1 MEEIYTWI
9 AANMDYWVV
18 TFFMAIESS
27 FIPFPSEVVIIPAAY
42 IAINQGTM
50 SLPLII
56 LAGTVGAVIGALVN
70 YYLALW
76 LGRPIIYKF
85 ADTKLSHMLLIDRDG
100 VDKAEK
106 YFAEHGAVGTF
117 VGRLIPVI
125 RQLISIPAGLS
136 RLKMTTF
143 LFFTALG
150 AGIWNTI
157 LATLG
162 AVLGKS
168 MPEEVLIA
176 KVEQYSGYV
185 QIGIGIIV
193 IIALAYYV
201 RLVVKANR
209 KTAMRNNPK

>member
-18 TFFMAIESS
+18 TLFMAVESS

-50 SLPLII
+50 SIPMIV
-56 LAGTVGAVIGALVN
+56 LAGTVGAIVGALVN
-70 YYLALW
+70 YFLALW

-100 VDKAEK
+100 VEKAEK
-106 YFAEHGAVGTF
+106 YFADHGAVGTF

-125 RQLISIPAGLS
+125 RQLISIPAGLAK
-136 RLKMTTF
+136 LKMTTF
-143 LFFTALG
+143 LFFTGLG
-150 AGIWNTI
+150 ACIWNTI
-157 LATLG
+157 LAGLG

-168 MPEEVLIA
+168 MPEEVLIE

-185 QIGIGIIV
+185 K
-193 IIALAYYV
+193 IALVVIVLIGLAIYV
-201 RLVVKANR
+201 KKVIEANR
-209 KTAMRNNPK
+209 KTALRNK

>member
-18 TFFMAIESS
+18 TLFMAVESS

-50 SLPLII
+50 SIPMIV
-56 LAGTVGAVIGALVN
+56 LAGTVGAIVGALVN
-70 YYLALW
+70 YFLALW

-85 ADTKLSHMLLIDRDG
+85 ADTRLSHMLLIDRDG
-100 VDKAEK
+100 VEKAEK
-106 YFAEHGAVGTF
+106 YFADHGAVGTF

-125 RQLISIPAGLS
+125 RQLISIPAGLAK
-136 RLKMTTF
+136 LKMTTF
-143 LFFTALG
+143 LFFTGLG
-150 AGIWNTI
+150 ACIWNAI
-157 LATLG
+157 LAGLG

-168 MPEEVLIA
+168 MPEEVLIE

-185 QIGIGIIV
+185 K
-193 IIALAYYV
+193 IAL
-201 RLVVKANR
+201 VVIVLIGLAIYAKKVIEANR
-209 KTAMRNNPK
+209 KTALRNK

>member
-18 TFFMAIESS
+18 TLFMAIESS

-50 SLPLII
+50 SIPMIV
-56 LAGTVGAVIGALVN
+56 LAGTVGAIIGALVN
-70 YYLALW
+70 YFLALW

-85 ADTKLSHMLLIDRDG
+85 ADTKISHMLLIDRDG
-100 VDKAEK
+100 VEKAEK

-125 RQLISIPAGLS
+125 RQLISIPAGLAK
-136 RLKMTTF
+136 LKMTTF
-143 LFFTALG
+143 LLFTGLG
-150 AGIWNTI
+150 AAIWNAV
-157 LATLG
+157 LAILG

-168 MPEEVLIA
+168 MPEEVLIE

-185 QIGIGIIV
+185 KIVLVVIVLIGF
-193 IIALAYYV
+193 AYYV
-201 RLVVKANR
+201 KKVIDANR
-209 KTAMRNNPK
+209 KTALRDK

>member
-18 TFFMAIESS
+18 TLFMAIESS

-50 SLPLII
+50 SIPMIV
-56 LAGTVGAVIGALVN
+56 LAGTVGAIIGALVN
-70 YYLALW
+70 YFLALW

-85 ADTKLSHMLLIDRDG
+85 ADTKISHMLLIDLDG
-100 VDKAEK
+100 VEKAEK

-125 RQLISIPAGLS
+125 RQLISIPAGLAK
-136 RLKMTTF
+136 LKMTTF
-143 LFFTALG
+143 LLFTGLG
-150 AGIWNTI
+150 AAIWNAV
-157 LATLG
+157 LAILG

-168 MPEEVLIA
+168 MPEEVLIE

-185 QIGIGIIV
+185 KIVLVVIVLIGF
-193 IIALAYYV
+193 AYYV
-201 RLVVKANR
+201 KKVIDANK
-209 KTAMRNNPK
+209 KTALRDK

>member
-18 TFFMAIESS
+18 TLFMAIESS

-50 SLPLII
+50 SIPMIV
-56 LAGTVGAVIGALVN
+56 LAGTVGAIIGALVN
-70 YYLALW
+70 YFLALW

-85 ADTKLSHMLLIDRDG
+85 ADTKISHMLLIDRDG
-100 VDKAEK
+100 VEKAEK

-125 RQLISIPAGLS
+125 RQLISIPAGLAK
-136 RLKMTTF
+136 LKMTTF
-143 LFFTALG
+143 LLFTGLG
-150 AGIWNTI
+150 AAIWNAV
-157 LATLG
+157 LAILG

-168 MPEEVLIA
+168 MPEEVLIE

-185 QIGIGIIV
+185 KIVLVV
-193 IIALAYYV
+193 IILIGFAYYV
-201 RLVVKANR
+201 KKVIDANK
-209 KTAMRNNPK
+209 KTALRDK

>member
-18 TFFMAIESS
+18 TLFMAVESS

-50 SLPLII
+50 SIPMIV
-56 LAGTVGAVIGALVN
+56 LAGTVGAIVGALVN
-70 YYLALW
+70 YFLALW

-100 VDKAEK
+100 VEKAEK
-106 YFAEHGAVGTF
+106 YFADHGAVGTF

-125 RQLISIPAGLS
+125 RQLISIPAGLAK
-136 RLKMTTF
+136 LKMSTF
-143 LFFTALG
+143 LFFTGLG
-150 AGIWNTI
+150 ACIWNAI
-157 LATLG
+157 LAGLG

-168 MPEEVLIA
+168 MPEEVLIE

-185 QIGIGIIV
+185 K
-193 IIALAYYV
+193 IAL
-201 RLVVKANR
+201 VVIVLIGLAIYAKKVIEANR
-209 KTAMRNNPK
+209 KTALRNK

>member
-18 TFFMAIESS
+18 TLFMAVESS

-50 SLPLII
+50 SIPMIV
-56 LAGTVGAVIGALVN
+56 LAGTVGAIVGALVN
-70 YYLALW
+70 YFLALW

-100 VDKAEK
+100 VEKAEK
-106 YFAEHGAVGTF
+106 YFADHGAVGTF

-125 RQLISIPAGLS
+125 RQLISIPAGLAK
-136 RLKMTTF
+136 LKMTTF
-143 LFFTALG
+143 LFFTGLG
-150 AGIWNTI
+150 ACIWNAI
-157 LATLG
+157 LAGLG

-168 MPEEVLIA
+168 MPEEVLIE

-185 QIGIGIIV
+185 K
-193 IIALAYYV
+193 IALVVIVLIGLAIYV
-201 RLVVKANR
+201 KKVIEANR
-209 KTAMRNNPK
+209 KTALRNK

>member
-18 TFFMAIESS
+18 TLFMAIESS

-50 SLPLII
+50 SIPMIV
-56 LAGTVGAVIGALVN
+56 LAGTVGAIIGALVN
-70 YYLALW
+70 YFLALW

-100 VDKAEK
+100 VEKAEK

-125 RQLISIPAGLS
+125 RQLISIPAGLAK
-136 RLKMTTF
+136 LKMTTF
-143 LFFTALG
+143 LLFTGLG
-150 AGIWNTI
+150 AAIWNAV
-157 LATLG
+157 LAILG

-168 MPEEVLIA
+168 MPEEVLIE

-185 QIGIGIIV
+185 KIVLVVIVLIGF
-193 IIALAYYV
+193 AYYV
-201 RLVVKANR
+201 KKVIDANK
-209 KTAMRNNPK
+209 KTALRDK

>member
-18 TFFMAIESS
+18 TLFMAVESS

-50 SLPLII
+50 SIPMIV
-56 LAGTVGAVIGALVN
+56 LAGTVGAIVGALVN
-70 YYLALW
+70 YFLALW

-100 VDKAEK
+100 VEKAEK
-106 YFAEHGAVGTF
+106 YFADHGAVGTF

-125 RQLISIPAGLS
+125 RQLISIPAGLAK
-136 RLKMTTF
+136 LKMTTF
-143 LFFTALG
+143 LFFTGLG
-150 AGIWNTI
+150 ACIWNAI
-157 LATLG
+157 LAGLG

-168 MPEEVLIA
+168 MPEEVLIE

-185 QIGIGIIV
+185 K
-193 IIALAYYV
+193 IAL
-201 RLVVKANR
+201 VVIVLIGLAIYAKKVIEANR
-209 KTAMRNNPK
+209 KTALRNK

>member
-9 AANMDYWVV
+9 AANMDYWIV
-18 TFFMAIESS
+18 TLFMAVESS

-50 SLPLII
+50 SIPMIV
-56 LAGTVGAVIGALVN
+56 LAGTVGAIVGALVN
-70 YYLALW
+70 YFLALW

-100 VDKAEK
+100 VEKAEK
-106 YFAEHGAVGTF
+106 YFADHGAVGTF

-125 RQLISIPAGLS
+125 RQLISIPAGLAK
-136 RLKMTTF
+136 LKMTTF
-143 LFFTALG
+143 LFFTGLG
-150 AGIWNTI
+150 ACIWNAI
-157 LATLG
+157 LAGLG

-168 MPEEVLIA
+168 MPEEVLIE

-185 QIGIGIIV
+185 K
-193 IIALAYYV
+193 IAL
-201 RLVVKANR
+201 VVIVLIGLAIYAKKVIEANR
-209 KTAMRNNPK
+209 KTALRNK

>member
-18 TFFMAIESS
+18 TLFMAIESS

-50 SLPLII
+50 TIPMII
-56 LAGTVGAVIGALVN
+56 VSGTVGAIIGALVN

-85 ADTKLSHMLLIDRDG
+85 SDTKISHMLLIDREG
-100 VDKAEK
+100 VEKAEK
-106 YFAEHGAVGTF
+106 YFADHGAVGTF

-125 RQLISIPAGLS
+125 RQLISIPAGLAK
-136 RLKMTTF
+136 LKMTTF
-143 LFFTALG
+143 LFFTGLG
-150 AGIWNTI
+150 ACIWNAV
-157 LATLG
+157 LAILG

-168 MPEEVLIA
+168 MPEEVLIE

-185 QIGIGIIV
+185 KIV
-193 IIALAYYV
+193 IAVVILAGLAYYIKKV
-201 RLVVKANR
+201 IEANKR
-209 KTAMRNNPK
+209 TALRNKK